1 MEDRMRKMLLSLGA
15 AAMLVAGGM
24 GCAHEMHQARADYH
38 HDRAREDARHMNL
51 GHAIHE
57 QHEAN
62 VEQRRA
68 DDARW

>member
-1 MEDRMRKMLLSLGA
+1 MRKMLLTLA
-15 AAMLVAGGM
+15 ATGMLVAGGL

-38 HDRAREDARHMNL
+38 HDRAREDARHLNL

-68 DDARW
+68 DDSRW